1 MLLRRLR
8 CAHVHRIYVDM
19 SLQVQQKA
27 LTQRLESRLCCEG
40 KITLPAVPHML
51 DDYVERC
58 DQIFAS
64 VGRRLNETE
73 RAHLRTV
80 LAKQMNIAFSKS
92 QRSTIT
98 VTYSADTATLLKYS
112 VTPQHPDLSATY
124 ERWIDTRK
132 PPYFGA
138 HPDAK
143 VMALARE
150 ASNPSACSV
159 LDIGAGTG
167 RNALALA
174 RLGHPVDAV
183 ELTPRFAEIMKDS
196 AASDSLPIRIIR
208 EDVFRSRGLLRKDYG
223 LIVVSEVVSDFRSI
237 EEWRSLLELAARCLA
252 DGGKFLANVFVAHD
266 NYYEAAAAREF
277 AQQTFS
283 FFMTPAELAG
293 ATRGLPLE
301 LLSSESVHDYEKE
314 NLPAGLWPPTP
325 WYPDWTRGLDVF
337 SMRAD
342 DCPISMRWLVFQKD
356 P

>member
-1 MLLRRLR
+1 
-8 CAHVHRIYVDM
+8 M
-19 SLQVQQKA
+19 SLQIQQKA

-51 DDYVERC
+51 DDYVARC

-64 VGRRLNETE
+64 VGRRLNDTE
-73 RAHLRTV
+73 RTHLRTI
-80 LAKQMNIAFSKS
+80 LANQMKIAFSKS

-98 VTYSADTATLLKYS
+98 VTYSADTATPLKYR
-112 VTPQHPDLSATY
+112 VAPQHPDLSATY
-124 ERWIDTRK
+124 ERWVDTRK

-150 ASNPSACSV
+150 ASNPSACAV

-167 RNALALA
+167 RNSLALA

-183 ELTPRFAEIMKDS
+183 ELTPRFAEIMKGA
-196 AASDSLPIRIIR
+196 AASESLPIRVIR
-208 EDVFRSRGLLRKDYG
+208 EDVFRSRGLLRNDYG
-223 LIVVSEVVSDFRSI
+223 LIVVSEVVSDFRSV
-237 EEWRSLLELAARCLA
+237 EEWRALLELAARSLA

-266 NYYEAAAAREF
+266 DYYEADAAREF

-293 ATRGLPLE
+293 ATRNLPLE
-301 LLSSESVHDYEKE
+301 LLSSESVHDYEKA
-314 NLPAGLWPPTP
+314 NLPAELWPPTT
-325 WYPDWTRGLDVF
+325 WYPDWVRGLDVF
-337 SMRAD
+337 SMRAE
-342 DCPISMRWLVFQKD
+342 DCPVSMRWLVFQKN